1 MKRSGLVQM
10 AAKGLLARLVP
21 EYGAPRISTDRPAK
35 KGPSEQRPLRY
46 PPRTSLGP
54 QFVEAKQHEGHQ
66 VDERKQREEVGPVE
80 ERGQGHDDY
89 FSGVR
94 LC

>member
-10 AAKGLLARLVP
+10 AAKGLLARLVA
-21 EYGAPRISTDRPAK
+21 EYGASGIGPNRPAK
-35 KGPSEQRPLRY
+35 KGPGEQRALRN
-46 PPRTSLGP
+46 PPRPGLGP

-80 ERGQGHDDY
+80 EGGQGHDDY